1 MTQAQKYMINYLM
14 YFIPK
19 MQNIYFIAKDIFI
32 LWYLNKILLGIKY
45 FLLNIL
51 YVFFL
56 LAYIYK

>member
-32 LWYLNKILLGIKY
+32 L
-45 FLLNIL
+45 
-51 YVFFL
+51 
-56 LAYIYK
+56 